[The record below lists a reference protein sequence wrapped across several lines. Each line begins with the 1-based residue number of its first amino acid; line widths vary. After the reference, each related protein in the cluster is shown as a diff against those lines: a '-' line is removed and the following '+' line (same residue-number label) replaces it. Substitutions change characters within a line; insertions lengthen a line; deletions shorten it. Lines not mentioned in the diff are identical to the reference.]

1 MDKTTG
7 FRWLSSQKMRKR
19 HACAIF
25 GNLCA
30 FAGLGGSGT
39 RRAEQRCVWALLLL
53 GLGIAMIFL
62 QNGLGG
68 GIMALCGKSPL
79 YGIGWWA

>member
-1 MDKTTG
+1 MERG
-7 FRWLSSQKMRKR
+7 ARS
-19 HACAIF
+19 
-25 GNLCA
+25 N
-30 FAGLGGSGT
+30 GG
-39 RRAEQRCVWALLLL
+39 VWALLLL